1 MRIAN
6 TTLLS
11 LLNTIDQA
19 ASTDHPLS
27 ELYRTLIK
35 DALLDLRDSRGTN
48 NVLRTVNEY
57 QNETLETIKKDVLK
71 QSNVKAGNVPSR
83 DLAWILDNSGLN
95 HINYD
100 RCRKEGMSPLTGE
113 EK

>member
-1 MRIAN
+1 MRITN
-6 TTLLS
+6 TSLLS

-35 DALLDLRDSRGTN
+35 DALLDLRDARGTI
-48 NVLRTVNEY
+48 NVLETVNNY
-57 QNETLETIKKDVLK
+57 QSNTLDAIK
-71 QSNVKAGNVPSR
+71 QSIFTVKNATSGNVPVR
-83 DLAWILDNSGLN
+83 DLAWQLDNCGVN
-95 HINYD
+95 HMDYTK
-100 RCRKEGMSPLTGE
+100 RRLEGMLPLTGK